1 MPVVREA
8 ELAGT
13 LKRGAT
19 SVRGVLVH
27 GSEEARVAG
36 LAEQVIRSI
45 AAAEDVTRLPAQSLR
60 GDPAM
65 LDDALRAQS
74 FLGGRQ
80 LVLVADVT
88 DAHAKLLEP
97 VLQSSVA
104 SNFLVLTSGTLGK
117 SSALRLLCEE
127 ATGFLVVPVY
137 EDKPA
142 DILGFVEKRLAAEEL
157 RFSEEA
163 ADRFMALC
171 GTDRLLALNEAEKL
185 ALYARGQGVIAADDV
200 TACCGDQAGFGVD
213 ALIDASLS
221 GDAMAA
227 DRMMYALDDSDWKSV
242 LPILSAH
249 VSRLCALRADA
260 DRLGGVEAAM
270 RVARPPVFFAR
281 KHAFSQQLRAF
292 DIDSLL
298 RAQTAVE
305 KTVEESRRFAGLSQE
320 LVSRLLL
327 SLAAEARRGLRA

>member
-8 ELAGT
+8 ELAGA

-19 SVRGVLVH
+19 SVRGILVY
-27 GSEEARVAG
+27 GSEEVLVAG

-45 AAAEDVTRLPAQSLR
+45 AAAEDVTRLAAQSLR
-60 GDPAM
+60 SDPAM

-80 LVLVADVT
+80 LVHVGDVT

-104 SNFLVLTSGTLGK
+104 SNFLVLTAGTLGK

-142 DILGFVEKRLAAEEL
+142 DILGFVEKRLAAEGL

-163 ADRFMALC
+163 SDRFMALC

-185 ALYARGQGVIAADDV
+185 TLYARGQGVIAAGDV

-249 VSRLCALRADA
+249 VSRLSTLRADA

-270 RVARPPVFFAR
+270 LVARPPVFFAR
-281 KHAFSQQLRAF
+281 KHALTQQLRAF
-292 DIDSLL
+292 DSDSLL
-298 RAQTAVE
+298 RAQAAVE
-305 KTVEESRRFAGLSQE
+305 TAVEESRRLAGLAQE